1 MIMKKYLLTLIL
13 ICCAS
18 LINAQNIDNQLLDE
32 INRRAD
38 DDEIEVVVVMKDR
51 YDRTPL
57 NQKANTFPTRA
68 ERRDYVAKEL
78 KTFAE
83 KSQKNLVD
91 YLENTA
97 KINNVSSLHFAN
109 ALYFSAT
116 KAVIMEIA
124 NRDDIEII
132 GLNKKQQLIPE
143 CTDAI
148 HRVSTTSREITH
160 NVLQVNADQVWA
172 QGYTGAGVIVAV
184 VDSGVNY
191 EHADVADHLWDG
203 GDEFPHHGYDIVNG
217 DNDPMDDIG
226 HGTHVAG
233 IVCGDGTSGSQTGV
247 APDAT
252 LMCVKSIAVDGFG
265 GAVNIAGGMEWA
277 VEHGCDMISMSL
289 GMAGA
294 SVTDKIVLRST
305 CVAVNDAG
313 IVAAVCAGN
322 EGLDILLMAYPIPD
336 NVRVPASCPPPYL
349 DPDQLVN
356 PGELSCVIA
365 VGAVDGNDAA
375 ASFTSRGPVTWQDT
389 EFGDYAY
396 EPGIGLIRPDVCAP
410 GVAIKSLDYQNINGY
425 TNMDG
430 TSQATPCVSGIVAL
444 MLQKNPNLMPAD
456 ICRILE
462 ETSLKLTPNKSN
474 ITGVGRVDALAAVN
488 AVEPHSAVKEN
499 VIAENG
505 FSVYPNPASDYIIIN
520 ISFVQMRFIA
530 SHETP
535 HCDVSTGEYSIT
547 NLTGQTII
555 TGKITSENQK
565 IDISSLTE
573 GIYFIKIGEV
583 TMKFLKD

>member
-1 MIMKKYLLTLIL
+1 MIMKKYLLVLALVWSAFI
-13 ICCAS
+13 AS
-18 LINAQNIDNQLLDE
+18 SQIIDKPLLDE
-32 INRRAD
+32 LYRRAD
-38 DDEIEVVVVMKDR
+38 DEEIEVVVVMKAR
-51 YDRTPL
+51 YDRDIL
-57 NQKANTFPTRA
+57 NHKTEMFASRA
-68 ERRDYVAKEL
+68 ERRDFVANEL
-78 KTFAE
+78 KSFAE

-91 YLENTA
+91 YLENTE
-97 KINNVSSLHFAN
+97 KINNISSLHFAN
-109 ALYFSAT
+109 ALYFSAP
-116 KAVIMEIA
+116 KYVILEIA

-132 GLNKKQQLIPE
+132 GLNKKQNLIPE
-143 CTDAI
+143 TGKY
-148 HRVSTTSREITH
+148 SSKEITP
-160 NVLQVNADQVWA
+160 NITQVNADQAWA
-172 QGYTGAGVIVAV
+172 LGYTGAGVVVAC

-191 EHADVADHLWDG
+191 NHADLADHLWDG
-203 GDEFPHHGYDIVNG
+203 GEEFPHHGYDIVNG
-217 DNDPMDDIG
+217 DDDPMDDKG

-233 IVCGDGTSGSQTGV
+233 IVCGDGTSGSHTGV

-252 LMCVKSIAVDGFG
+252 LMCVKSTAVDGFG
-265 GAVNIAGGMEWA
+265 GSVNIAGGMEWA

-294 SVTDKIVLRST
+294 EVTDKIVLRRT

-322 EGLDILLMAYPIPD
+322 EGLDILMLAYPIPN

-349 DPDQLVN
+349 DPDQLAN

-375 ASFTSRGPVTWQDT
+375 ASFTSRGPVTWQDID

-410 GVAIKSLDYQNINGY
+410 GVAIKSLDYQNVNGY

-430 TSQATPCVSGIVAL
+430 TSQATPCVGGIIAL

-462 ETSLKLTPNKSN
+462 QTSLKLTPNKNN

-488 AVEPHSAVKEN
+488 AVEPHNTVNEINTYSCK
-499 VIAENG
+499 
-505 FSVYPNPASDYIIIN
+505 VYPNPAKDFITIVEMFPETSPETSQISIMN
-520 ISFVQMRFIA
+520 IHGQLM
-530 SHETP
+530 
-535 HCDVSTGEYSIT
+535 DVHVVNNQIGIS
-547 NLTGQTII
+547 NLPNGIYLL
-555 TGKITSENQK
+555 K
-565 IDISSLTE
+565 IDDEL
-573 GIYFIKIGEV
+573 V
-583 TMKFLKD
+583 KFVVKK

>member
-1 MIMKKYLLTLIL
+1 MTKTLLTLIL
-13 ICCAS
+13 FFCAL

-32 INRRAD
+32 MNLRAD
-38 DDEIEVVVVMKDR
+38 GDEIEVVVVMKAR
-51 YDRTPL
+51 YDRTIL
-57 NQKANTFPTRA
+57 NQKADAFTTRA
-68 ERRDYVAKEL
+68 ERRDFVAKEL
-78 KTFAE
+78 QTFAE

-294 SVTDKIVLRST
+294 SVTDKIVLRRT

-488 AVEPHSAVKEN
+488 TVEPHSAVEEN
-499 VIAENG
+499 EITKNG
-505 FSVYPNPASDYIIIN
+505 FILYPNPSDGVLFVKTCYGASLQSDY
-520 ISFVQMRFIA
+520 
-530 SHETP
+530 H
-535 HCDVSTGEYSIT
+535 IT
-547 NLTGQTII
+547 NLMGQKMMI
-555 TGKITSENQK
+555 GKITSENQQ
-565 IDISSLTE
+565 IDVSSLLE
-573 GIYFIKIGEV
+573 DIYFIKIGDV
-583 TMKFLKD
+583 TMKFFKK